1 MWSDMLWFWFAFP
14 QSLLLLSF
22 YFFLYVTSDLHV
34 FFGDCLFKTFIHFK
48 IGLGLPWWL
57 SGKASTC
64 QCRRHGFSQSL
75 IWEDSTCRGTARPG
89 TTATEPVLWRPVSR
103 LLKRSTLE
111 PCSTARDA
119 TTERSSHVV
128 TREEPLFVTTREKPA
143 KQRRPSTVKNK

>member
-1 MWSDMLWFWFAFP
+1 MDTWCYLIAVLIII
-14 QSLLLLSF
+14 SLVAIAEHLSMCLLTICISSSQKRL
-22 YFFLYVTSDLHV
+22 D
-34 FFGDCLFKTFIHFK
+34 TFIHFK